1 MAWSCALS
9 QQLFDVLRDD
19 VDLEVDGRTRGG
31 RPERGPGEGRRD
43 EADGERGPVDLDDGE
58 GHPVDG
64 DGALRDD
71 VPGQVCRQGDPH
83 DLPLL
88 TGVRS
93 STVPVPSTWPCTRC
107 PPSRACKVTG
117 RSRFTGLP
125 ASRAP

>member
-31 RPERGPGEGRRD
+31 RPERGHGEGRRD
-43 EADGERGPVDLDDGE
+43 ETDGERGPVDLDDGE

-88 TGVRS
+88 TGGALEHGAGAVDMALHE
-93 STVPVPSTWPCTRC
+93 VPPEP
-107 PPSRACKVTG
+107 
-117 RSRFTGLP
+117 GLQGDG
-125 ASRAP
+125 